1 MNEKE
6 EGLDEKLNN
15 MKTKS
20 YFITLI
26 IIGVVFAANSLALG
40 IIQRFNMLNN
50 TSSGVQLLLEYIQ
63 LSMLQGMIVG
73 VIWIVVGFVLLS
85 YYRSQNK

>member
-15 MKTKS
+15 MKTES

-40 IIQRFNMLNN
+40 IIQRFSLLNN

-73 VIWIVVGFVLLS
+73 VVWIVVGFVLLS
-85 YYRSQNK
+85 YYRSKQN